1 MGGYL
6 VKRLAALIPVLLVVG
21 IVVFT
26 LVHLAPGDPAAIIL
40 GPDAD
45 PGDVARLHRQMGLDQ
60 PILRQFLN
68 WSSRAL
74 VGDLGESV
82 FLRKPV
88 TGALAER
95 LGPTLSLAVLAE
107 AIAVLIAI
115 PAGVVAAWRRGRW
128 PDYIVMVFALLGISM
143 PSFWLG
149 LNAILLFAVQWHLLP
164 VAGYTPITQGFV
176 KWLRYLTLPALT
188 LGMVHAGLIARM
200 VRTAMMD
207 VIQEDFVRTARAKGL
222 SQFAILLKHV
232 LRNALVPVVTVLGM
246 SFGLLIGGSIVVETV
261 FTIPGIGQLI
271 INSVQRRDYPLIQ
284 GAVLLIALVY
294 VTLNLLVDVLYGA
307 LDPRIRYQ

>member
-1 MGGYL
+1 MGSYL
-6 VKRLAALIPVLLVVG
+6 VKRLVALIPVLLVVG
-21 IVVFT
+21 VVVFT

-45 PGDVARLHRQMGLDQ
+45 PADVSRLRSQMGLDQ
-60 PILRQFLN
+60 PLPRQFLN
-68 WSSRAL
+68 WTRRAL
-74 VGDLGESV
+74 TGDLGESV

-88 TGALAER
+88 TSALAER
-95 LGPTLSLAVLAE
+95 LGPTLSLALLAE
-107 AIAVLIAI
+107 AIALLIAI
-115 PAGVVAAWRRGRW
+115 PAGVLAAWRRGRW
-128 PDYIVMVFALLGISM
+128 PDYLVMVFTLLGISM

-149 LNAILLFAVQWHLLP
+149 LNAIMLFAVKWQLLP
-164 VAGYTPITQGFV
+164 VAGYTPLTQSVV
-176 KWLRYLTLPALT
+176 KWLRYLALPAST
-188 LGMVHAGLIARM
+188 LGMIHAGLIARM
-200 VRTAMMD
+200 VRTAMLD
-207 VIQEDFVRTARAKGL
+207 VIKEDFVRTARAKGL

-246 SFGLLIGGSIVVETV
+246 SIGLLVGGSIVVETV

-284 GAVLLIALVY
+284 GAVLLVALVY
-294 VTLNLLVDVLYGA
+294 VLVNLMVDLTYGV